1 MKIAIV
7 GAGISGLTAAYY
19 LNKKHDI
26 TLFEAANKIGG
37 HTATKQICY
46 QGETH
51 HIDTG
56 FIVFNDWTYPN
67 FIQLLNEIDVQS
79 QPTSMGFSVKSAL
92 TGIEYSGSGFKGIF
106 SQKRNLFRPGF
117 LRMLKDITRFNNEAT
132 AELES
137 GTLREDLTL
146 GEYLTQ
152 NRYSDLFISHYL
164 IPMGCAI
171 WSASKKTMLDFPLV
185 FFVRFFR
192 NHGLLSINNRPQWRV
207 LKGGSHAY
215 LGPLTQLFQD
225 KIHVN
230 AQISGIQRVED
241 GVLIHRTNA
250 LTEKFDQVIL
260 ACHSD
265 QALALIDNPT
275 QKEKEILGAMPYQG
289 NEVVLHT
296 DTRLLPKRKSAWSS
310 WNYWLT
316 EKDQKQAVLTYNM
329 NILQNLDSKHTFCV
343 TLNATDQIDPN
354 TIIGQYNYAHPVF
367 TQDSVAAANQ
377 WESINGNNNT
387 WFCGAYW
394 GNGFHEDGVV
404 SALRV
409 VNNIQTGNQ

>member
-19 LNKKHDI
+19 LNQKHDI
-26 TLFEAANKIGG
+26 TLFEAAEQIGG
-37 HTATKQICY
+37 HTATKKIRY

-51 HIDTG
+51 NIDTG

-67 FIQLLNEIDVQS
+67 FIQLLNEIGVQS

-117 LRMLKDITRFNNEAT
+117 LRMLKDIARFNKEAT
-132 AELES
+132 SELES
-137 GTLREDLTL
+137 GTLKEGLTL

-171 WSASKKTMLDFPLV
+171 WSASEKTMLEFPLL

-192 NHGLLSINNRPQWRV
+192 NHGLLSIKNRPQWRV

-215 LGPLTQLFQD
+215 LGPLTQAFQD
-225 KIHVN
+225 KIQVN
-230 AQISGIQRVED
+230 AQISGIQRVEG
-241 GVLIHRTNA
+241 GVLIHRKNA

-265 QALALIDNPT
+265 QALALLDNPT
-275 QKEKEILGAMPYQG
+275 KKEKEILGAMLYQD

-296 DTRLLPKRKSAWSS
+296 DTRLLPQRKSAWSS

-316 EKDQKQAVLTYNM
+316 VKDQKQAVLTYNM
-329 NILQNLDSKHTFCV
+329 NILQQLNSKHTFCV
-343 TLNATDQIDPN
+343 TLNATDEINPD
-354 TIIGQYNYAHPVF
+354 TILGQYNYAHPVF
-367 TQDSVAAANQ
+367 TQESVAAANQ
-377 WESINGNNNT
+377 WETINGMNNT

-409 VNNIQTGNQ
+409 VNQIQPGN